1 MCRLHIPQF
10 YDSNQDTKRHN
21 TFQSKQLVLEAFF
34 WVLKCL
40 KTQ

>member
-34 WVLKCL
+34 GF
-40 KTQ
+40 